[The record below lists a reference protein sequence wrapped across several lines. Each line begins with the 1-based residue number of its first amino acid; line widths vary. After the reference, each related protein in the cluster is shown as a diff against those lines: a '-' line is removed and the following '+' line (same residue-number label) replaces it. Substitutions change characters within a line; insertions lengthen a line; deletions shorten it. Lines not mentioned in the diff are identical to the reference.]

1 MAKKTKNYL
10 DFVPV
15 HNPEFEWTADRDGL
29 VTVHMVHK
37 GVYAAIAQ
45 KFFHTPRISHIH
57 LDRYGSYL
65 WQQING
71 QKDVGQLAD
80 DMREHFGEAAEPLY
94 DRLIQYMQTL
104 RNHRFVSFQE
114 KDRGSDM

>member
-1 MAKKTKNYL
+1 M
-10 DFVPV
+10 DCRQRRSG
-15 HNPEFEWTADRDGL
+15 DRPYGPQGCL
-29 VTVHMVHK
+29 RRHRP
-37 GVYAAIAQ
+37 Q

-65 WQQING
+65 WQQIDG

-80 DMREHFGEAAEPLY
+80 DMREHFGETAEPLY

-114 KDRGSDM
+114 KDRGSDV